1 MWGGHVGSRHESR
14 RQEAVPLISLVV
26 YGRNDQ
32 HGYNSHRR
40 VALSL
45 NAMAEVLTGTDDEIL
60 FVDYHTPHGMPTL
73 PEAIED
79 TLTDRAIALMRVLK
93 VTPEMHM
100 AAVGDRSRLPISE
113 PHARNTAIRHAHPG
127 NWILSTNTDMVFV
140 PRGEKSLTD
149 LVAELDGEAY
159 CLPRFEIPEW
169 LWESVPRND
178 PHRMIELLHDWG
190 ERIGLD
196 EVTLGHD
203 WILYDAPGD
212 FQLVRREL
220 MEEVHGFDEQMIHGW
235 HVDSNLWKR
244 IYNRTGHIGTLYPDI
259 AGYHT
264 NHNRT
269 LTRLMEAQSTGNDL
283 GHFVY
288 EVEHSSLPAQ
298 ADTWGFQG
306 VDVTEVPLRRANPMP
321 LLEASAVRSAG
332 QAGPLITSDTREQIS
347 VLNYDARHILP
358 FALDPVIGEFPR
370 PSMGYVGI
378 NDSTAQMLAAAASEL
393 DCPGG
398 LALGDAAARDADVVI
413 LDLGVDASTG
423 RRALTRDEAH
433 TARAPAHAT
442 SDPHHGGDGQQAL
455 LPALK
460 RAIDILRA
468 RDPQPR
474 ILLINAISGIWEAW
488 VRPQFTLS
496 YGTFHTRI
504 QPAELKTDLPDE
516 PIDAW
521 MERRLVFITRDP
533 EELAVAI
540 SDGDGEVVDLAEGA
554 DYFGLDEAW
563 ESVDEAGAY
572 VGSGTAYLRFR
583 SATSMT
589 GPVRVTVQMAIWTT
603 STRATTP
610 VSLCISLDGRILF
623 DGVPPTVAQIVNLHA
638 NTDLDGRHDHD
649 LAVTVTMDDGS
660 VYSPRMSGGTQPWVR
675 LGAVSL
681 HPAKASTLVPGEDHR
696 MSPGSAAEMCLDGIW
711 TKTNPYGAW
720 NLGPSGAMRV
730 AVPAACNAVALE
742 LLGHPGR
749 GDAQGVRVTAK
760 GLAEITV
767 DIEDLSATEPRDY
780 SIPLPASAPGG
791 AVTLEFEAIGIP
803 APSGEVV
810 EVRGL
815 SAVSAG

>member
-1 MWGGHVGSRHESR
+1 M
-14 RQEAVPLISLVV
+14 ISLIV

-79 TLTDRAIALMRVLK
+79 TLTDRAIDLMRVLR

-149 LVAELDGEAY
+149 LVAELDGDAY

-178 PHRMIELLHDWG
+178 PHQMIELLHDWG

-212 FQLVRREL
+212 FQLVRHEL
-220 MEEVHGFDEQMIHGW
+220 MEEVRGFDEEMIHGW

-244 IYNRTGHIGTLYPDI
+244 IYNRTGHIGTLYPEI

-269 LTRLMEAQSTGNDL
+269 LTRLMEAQSSGNDL

-298 ADTWGFQG
+298 VDTWGFQG

-358 FALDPVIGEFPR
+358 FALDPVIGGFPR

-423 RRALTRDEAH
+423 RGALTRDEAL
-433 TARAPAHAT
+433 TPGVPARAT
-442 SDPHHGGDGQQAL
+442 SDPHHGDDGQAAL
-455 LPALK
+455 LPALTH
-460 RAIDILRA
+460 AIAILRT

-474 ILLINAISGIWEAW
+474 ILLINAISGIWEEW

-504 QPAELKTDLPDE
+504 QPAELKAGLPDE
-516 PIDAW
+516 PIDAPV
-521 MERRLVFITRDP
+521 ERRLSFITRGP

-540 SDGDGEVVDLAEGA
+540 PNGDGEVVDLVEGA

-603 STRATTP
+603 STRDTTP
-610 VSLCISLDGRILF
+610 VSLCISLDGRVLF
-623 DGVPPTVAQIVNLHA
+623 EGVPPTVAQIVNLHA
-638 NTDLDGRHDHD
+638 NTDLDGRRDHD

-660 VYSPRMSGGTQPWVR
+660 LYAPRMSGGTQPWVR
-675 LGAVSL
+675 LGAVTL
-681 HPAKASTLVPGEDHR
+681 HPATASTLVPGEDHR
-696 MSPGSAAEMCLDGIW
+696 MSPGSPAEMCLDGIW

-720 NLGPSGAMRV
+720 NIGPSGAMRV

-742 LLGHPGR
+742 LLGHPAR
-749 GDAQGVRVTAK
+749 GDRQGVRIRVRGSGEAT
-760 GLAEITV
+760 T
-767 DIEDLSATEPRDY
+767 DIEQLSPTEPREY
-780 SIPLPASAPGG
+780 SIMLPASGVDDH
-791 AVTLEFEAIGIP
+791 VTLEFEALGVA

-810 EVRGL
+810 EVRGVHVRN
-815 SAVSAG
+815 AE

>member
-1 MWGGHVGSRHESR
+1 M
-14 RQEAVPLISLVV
+14 ISLVV

-79 TLTDRAIALMRVLK
+79 TLTDRAIDLMRVLR

-113 PHARNTAIRHAHPG
+113 PHARNTAIRRAHPG

-149 LVAELDGEAY
+149 IVAGLDGDAY

-169 LWESVPRND
+169 LWESVPRHD
-178 PHRMIELLHDWG
+178 PHQMIELLHDWG

-220 MEEVHGFDEQMIHGW
+220 MEEVHGFDEEMIHGW

-244 IYNRTGHIGTLYPDI
+244 IYNRTGHIGTLYPEI

-269 LTRLMEAQSTGNDL
+269 LTRLMEAHSSGNDL

-298 ADTWGFQG
+298 ADTWGFADI
-306 VDVTEVPLRRANPMP
+306 DVAEVPLRRANPMP
-321 LLEASAVRSAG
+321 LLLASAVRAAG
-332 QAGPLITSDTREQIS
+332 QSGPLITSDTREQMS
-347 VLNYDARHILP
+347 VLEYDARHILP

-370 PSMGYVGI
+370 PSVGYVGI
-378 NDSTAQMLAAAASEL
+378 NHSTAQMLEAAVTEL
-393 DCPGG
+393 GCPGG
-398 LALGDAAARDADVVI
+398 LTVGDDAASDSDVVI
-413 LDLGVDASTG
+413 LDMGVDASVG
-423 RRALTRDEAH
+423 RGSLTRH
-433 TARAPAHAT
+433 P
-442 SDPHHGGDGQQAL
+442 QL
-455 LPALK
+455 LPALQ
-460 RAIDILRA
+460 RAIATLRT

-474 ILLINAISGIWEAW
+474 ILLINAISGIWEPW
-488 VRPQFTLS
+488 VQAQFNLS

-504 QPAELKTDLPDE
+504 QPAELKGDLPEE
-516 PIDAW
+516 PIDEW
-521 MERRLVFITRDP
+521 MERRLTFVRRDP
-533 EELAVAI
+533 EARGFATPE
-540 SDGDGEVVDLAEGA
+540 GDGEVLDLAELPKYA
-554 DYFGLDEAW
+554 GLDEEW

-572 VGSGTAYLRFR
+572 VGSGTARLRFR
-583 SATSMT
+583 STTSFS
-589 GPVRVTVQMAIWTT
+589 GPVHVTLQMATWTT
-603 STRATTP
+603 LVRSVTP
-610 VSLCISLDGRILF
+610 VSLCITLNGHTLF
-623 DGVPPTVAQIVNLHA
+623 DGVPPTVAQIVNLHSIVQ
-638 NTDLDGRHDHD
+638 LDGHTEHE
-649 LAVTVTMDDGS
+649 LAITVTTSDGS
-660 VYSPRMSGGTQPWVR
+660 PYAPRLSGGTQPWVR
-675 LGAVSL
+675 LGAVRL
-681 HPAKASTLVPGEDHR
+681 QPAEAPTLRLDAASK
-696 MSPGSAAEMCLDGIW
+696 MSPGSTAEMCLDGIW

-720 NLGPSGAMRV
+720 NLGPSGAMRIT
-730 AVPAACNAVALE
+730 VPPQCSALVLE

-760 GLAEITV
+760 GLAEVTV

-780 SIPLPASAPGG
+780 SVPLPERAPGG
-791 AVTLEFEAIGIP
+791 AVTLEFEVIGIP

-810 EVRGL
+810 EVRSL
-815 SAVSAG
+815 NAVRAG

>member
-1 MWGGHVGSRHESR
+1 
-14 RQEAVPLISLVV
+14 
-26 YGRNDQ
+26 
-32 HGYNSHRR
+32 
-40 VALSL
+40 
-45 NAMAEVLTGTDDEIL
+45 MAEVLTGTDDEIL

-79 TLTDRAIALMRVLK
+79 TLTDRAIDLMRVLR
-93 VTPEMHM
+93 VTPEMHL

-113 PHARNTAIRHAHPG
+113 PHARNTAIRRAKSG

-220 MEEVHGFDEQMIHGW
+220 MEEVHGFDEEMIHGW

-288 EVEHSSLPAQ
+288 EVEHSSLSAQ

-321 LLEASAVRSAG
+321 LLKASAVRSAG

-378 NDSTAQMLAAAASEL
+378 NDS
-393 DCPGG
+393 
-398 LALGDAAARDADVVI
+398 
-413 LDLGVDASTG
+413 
-423 RRALTRDEAH
+423 
-433 TARAPAHAT
+433 
-442 SDPHHGGDGQQAL
+442 
-455 LPALK
+455 
-460 RAIDILRA
+460 
-468 RDPQPR
+468 
-474 ILLINAISGIWEAW
+474 
-488 VRPQFTLS
+488 
-496 YGTFHTRI
+496 
-504 QPAELKTDLPDE
+504 
-516 PIDAW
+516 
-521 MERRLVFITRDP
+521 
-533 EELAVAI
+533 
-540 SDGDGEVVDLAEGA
+540 
-554 DYFGLDEAW
+554 
-563 ESVDEAGAY
+563 
-572 VGSGTAYLRFR
+572 
-583 SATSMT
+583 
-589 GPVRVTVQMAIWTT
+589 
-603 STRATTP
+603 
-610 VSLCISLDGRILF
+610 
-623 DGVPPTVAQIVNLHA
+623 
-638 NTDLDGRHDHD
+638 
-649 LAVTVTMDDGS
+649 
-660 VYSPRMSGGTQPWVR
+660 
-675 LGAVSL
+675 
-681 HPAKASTLVPGEDHR
+681 
-696 MSPGSAAEMCLDGIW
+696 
-711 TKTNPYGAW
+711 
-720 NLGPSGAMRV
+720 
-730 AVPAACNAVALE
+730 
-742 LLGHPGR
+742 
-749 GDAQGVRVTAK
+749 
-760 GLAEITV
+760 
-767 DIEDLSATEPRDY
+767 
-780 SIPLPASAPGG
+780 
-791 AVTLEFEAIGIP
+791 
-803 APSGEVV
+803 
-810 EVRGL
+810 
-815 SAVSAG
+815 

>member
-1 MWGGHVGSRHESR
+1 M
-14 RQEAVPLISLVV
+14 
-26 YGRNDQ
+26 
-32 HGYNSHRR
+32 
-40 VALSL
+40 ALSL
-45 NAMAEVLTGTDDEIL
+45 NAMAEVLTGADDEIL